1 MKTQTPSLL
10 ILALVAVV
18 AAGCGSPEPCTDCPS
33 VGGLHD
39 LIVYDSSVLQSD
51 CGNLLF
57 LPTVARITVVQN
69 GSELVLDGLMPEPRG
84 TLFEDWTFELGPYAS
99 TTTTG
104 EPGQTT
110 WTGEFAEDGDRYKA
124 EFTIRFDLD
133 YPKCKVITPG
143 VLLPL
148 Y

>member
-1 MKTQTPSLL
+1 MKTQIPSLMTLTL
-10 ILALVAVV
+10 IATLV
-18 AAGCGSPEPCTDCPS
+18 AGCGGPEPCSDCPT
-33 VGGLHD
+33 VAGLHD

-57 LPTVARITVVQN
+57 LPATLRVNLTQN
-69 GSELVLDGLMPEPRG
+69 GSALTIEGLNRKPQG
-84 TLFEDWTFELGPYAS
+84 TLFEDWSFELGPYAD

-104 EPGQTT
+104 EPGEMT
-110 WTGEFAEDGDRYKA
+110 WNGNFVEDGERYKA
-124 EFTIRFDLD
+124 EFTMRFDLD
-133 YPKCKVITPG
+133 FPKCNVVTPG